1 MNSKLRIMCCL
12 TIIGLL
18 FLNGC
23 NEKPATPEY
32 VVIQEL
38 NYLADNTTQSAKQ
51 KSALKNLVPADEKN
65 EQTDKEVA
73 EIFYFFF
80 KNFAHEIT
88 DSKIDEDKAVVD
100 VRLTTIDATALAKD
114 FLSQSIAKQ
123 IQGSAN
129 PSNVTYSFG
138 DYYHSLYTL
147 LSAKEYPTAESTC
160 QIRLTKVDEDWQIDP
175 GQNLEDKL
183 TGGFMAAVSNPN
195 LFTPEEIA
203 TIYLGTIKAFDKEQM
218 CQFLSLDSLFPANA
232 GAKHAISDALT
243 DQIMKCFDYK
253 IINSKVN
260 GAEATVEA
268 DITSYDANSIIQNL
282 SDQMATYTAT
292 AQALA
297 DGEGG
302 RATKANSIL
311 LDCINQNTATT
322 TNKVTLNLIN
332 DGIIWKLNMDETLT
346 RAILGSVATATD
358 SEQETE

>member
-18 FLNGC
+18 FLSGC
-23 NEKPATPEY
+23 GEKQSTPEN
-32 VVIQEL
+32 VVTQEL

-65 EQTDKEVA
+65 EQTDKEVL

-80 KNFAHEIT
+80 KNFAYEIT

-100 VRLTTIDATALAKD
+100 VRFTAIDATALAKD
-114 FLSQSIAKQ
+114 FLAQSIVKQ
-123 IQGSAN
+123 IQGN
-129 PSNVTYSFG
+129 TTPSNVTYSSS
-138 DYYHSLYTL
+138 DYYHSLYIL
-147 LSAKEYPTAESTC
+147 LSSKEYPSAEYNCT
-160 QIRLTKVDEDWQIDP
+160 ITLTKTEDDWQIDP
-175 GQNLEDKL
+175 NQNLDDKL
-183 TGGFMAAVSNPN
+183 SSGFVTAVSNPN

-218 CQFLSLDSLFPANA
+218 CQFLSLDTLFPAND
-232 GAKHAISDALT
+232 GTKHAISDALT

-253 IINSKVN
+253 IINAKVN
-260 GAEATVEA
+260 DIEATVEV

-282 SDQMATYTAT
+282 SDQMASYTST

-297 DGEGG
+297 DGESG
-302 RATKANSIL
+302 RANKANSIL
-311 LDCINQNTATT
+311 LECINKNTATT
-322 TNKVTLNLIN
+322 ASKVILNLTN

-358 SEQETE
+358 GD